1 MDTLSL
7 KRYAIQCLL
16 EVNGYI
22 TKYNNHVFRFNY
34 CDTEFRIFLNYLPP
48 DGSNKNLFNRLVL

>member
-22 TKYNNHVFRFNY
+22 TKYNNRVFRFNY
-34 CDTEFRIFLNYLPP
+34 CGTEFRI
-48 DGSNKNLFNRLVL
+48 LF